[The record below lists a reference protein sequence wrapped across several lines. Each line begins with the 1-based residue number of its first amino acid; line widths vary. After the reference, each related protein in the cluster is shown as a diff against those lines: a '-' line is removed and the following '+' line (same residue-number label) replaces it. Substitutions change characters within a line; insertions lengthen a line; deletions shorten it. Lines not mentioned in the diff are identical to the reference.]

1 MSDIVISALGLPG
14 RPERAAALSHR
25 DRAILRAVAR
35 GTAAG
40 GAGGVGKHSG
50 MAELLAGVDPAL
62 FLDGRCCS
70 DQVAARRL
78 VEAGLIIAAGDAA
91 VGQRVR
97 ARLTLAGRRVLDAA

>member
-14 RPERAAALSHR
+14 QPEPAAALSHR

-40 GAGGVGKHSG
+40 GAGGVGKHSAT
-50 MAELLAGVDPAL
+50 AELLAGVDQAL

-78 VEAGLIIAAGDAA
+78 VEAGLIIPIGEAA

-97 ARLTLAGRRVLDAA
+97 ARLSPAGRRVLDAA

>member
-25 DRAILRAVAR
+25 DRAILRAVE
-35 GTAAG
+35 G
-40 GAGGVGKHSG
+40 GSG
-50 MAELLAGVDPAL
+50 ELLAGVDQAL

-70 DQVAARRL
+70 DQVAARHL
-78 VEAGLIIAAGDAA
+78 AATGLIIAAGEAA